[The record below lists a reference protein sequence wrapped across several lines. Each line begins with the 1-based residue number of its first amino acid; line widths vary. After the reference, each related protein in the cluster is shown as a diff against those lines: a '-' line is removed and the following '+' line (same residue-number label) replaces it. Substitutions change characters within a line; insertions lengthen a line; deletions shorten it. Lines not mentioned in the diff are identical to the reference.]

1 MNLDQF
7 VENLKEKYKND
18 ELSEKDCAHL
28 VQMAW
33 ESLSSSQQFQYLQ
46 DYLCYLSD
54 EDDRKD
60 QFTALPIEEQYEKI
74 INDYT
79 QSLWDNIDST
89 FLECCTKQDLID
101 YLFYP

>member
-7 VENLKEKYKND
+7 IEKFKEKYQND

-46 DYLCYLSD
+46 TYLCYLSD

-74 INDYT
+74 INDST

-89 FLECCTKQDLID
+89 FLECSTRQDLMN
-101 YLFYP
+101 YLFYL